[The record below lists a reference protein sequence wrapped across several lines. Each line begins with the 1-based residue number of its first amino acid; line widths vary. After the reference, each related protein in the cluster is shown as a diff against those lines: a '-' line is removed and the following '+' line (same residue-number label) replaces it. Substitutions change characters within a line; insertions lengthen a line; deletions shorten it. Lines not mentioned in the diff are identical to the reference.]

1 MKTTGWRSLVLYIL
15 GIGFLAGMV
24 FFLACYF
31 TQGGSWAM
39 RASNVHLDGV
49 NQLSGAGTIT
59 DRDGVVLAKSEDGN
73 RVYHDN
79 ANIRKAMLAVVG
91 DTRGY
96 ISTSVQA
103 TYRSQLTGY
112 NPVTGIGSI
121 NDKNGGGSVELT
133 VSSELSRIALQQLA
147 GKNGAV
153 AVYNYKTGEILCMVS
168 TPNFDPAN
176 PPSDLD
182 SDETG
187 KYDGVYLNKALS
199 SCYTP
204 GSIFKLVTTACA
216 LENLPD
222 LAQKTFQC
230 TGKTIINGHEITCDA
245 KHGTIDYRDG
255 LAKSCNVVFAE
266 LAVELGADRMTKTA
280 ESMGFGEVFR
290 VDGNPT
296 RKSVYQVRDATDDE
310 LAWSGIGQHTNLAN
324 PTHMMILM
332 GAIAND
338 GVPVN
343 PYLVRKITTHFG
355 IPVHFGGTSQGP
367 RLVREDTAKTLQ
379 ELMRYTVT
387 SDYGDNMF
395 PGMQVCAKT
404 GTAEVGGGRKP
415 TGWMVGFSS
424 NPDTPFA
431 FAVAVE
437 EGNYG
442 RTSAGNIA
450 SAVMKA
456 AAGKS

>member
-15 GIGFLAGMV
+15 GIGFLAGLV

-31 TQGGSWAM
+31 MQGGSWAM

-49 NQLSGAGTIT
+49 NPGAIT
-59 DRDGVVLAKSEDGN
+59 DRDGVILAESEDGS

-79 ANIRKAMLAVVG
+79 AEIRRAMLAVVG

-103 TYRSQLTGY
+103 VYRSQLTGY
-112 NPVTGIGSI
+112 SPVTGIGSFL
-121 NDKNGGGSVELT
+121 NKNGGGSIELT
-133 VSSELSRIALQQLA
+133 VSSALSQVAQQQLN

-176 PPSDLD
+176 PPPDLD

-187 KYDGVYLNKALS
+187 KYEGVYLNKVLS
-199 SCYTP
+199 SAYTP
-204 GSIFKLVTTACA
+204 GSIFKLVTTASA
-216 LENLPD
+216 IENLPD
-222 LAQKTFQC
+222 LESRTFRC
-230 TGKTIINGHEITCDA
+230 TGKTVINGREITCDGV
-245 KHGTIDYRDG
+245 HGTIDYRDG
-255 LAKSCNVVFAE
+255 LAKSCNIVFAE
-266 LAVELGADRMTKTA
+266 LAVELGRDRMTKTA
-280 ESMGFGEVFR
+280 ESMGFGKEFQI
-290 VDGNPT
+290 DGNPT
-296 RKSVYQVRDATDDE
+296 AKSVYDVREASDDE
-310 LAWSGIGQHTNLAN
+310 LAWSGIGQHTDLAN
-324 PTHMMILM
+324 PAHMMILM

-343 PYLVRKITTHFG
+343 PYLVRNITTYFG
-355 IPVHFGGTSQGP
+355 IPSHLGGTSQGK
-367 RLVREDTAKTLQ
+367 RLLQAETAQKLK

-404 GTAEVGGGRKP
+404 GTAEVGGSKKP
-415 TGWMVGFSS
+415 TGWMVGFSD
-424 NPDTPFA
+424 NPETPFA

-442 RTSAGNIA
+442 RTSAGTVA

-456 AAGKS
+456 AAGR

>member
-121 NDKNGGGSVELT
+121 HDKNGGGSVELT

-187 KYDGVYLNKALS
+187 KYEGVYLNKALS

-222 LAQKTFQC
+222 LAQKPSNAQAKPSS
-230 TGKTIINGHEITCDA
+230 TGM
-245 KHGTIDYRDG
+245 
-255 LAKSCNVVFAE
+255 KSRVTPN
-266 LAVELGADRMTKTA
+266 
-280 ESMGFGEVFR
+280 MG
-290 VDGNPT
+290 
-296 RKSVYQVRDATDDE
+296 
-310 LAWSGIGQHTNLAN
+310 
-324 PTHMMILM
+324 
-332 GAIAND
+332 
-338 GVPVN
+338 
-343 PYLVRKITTHFG
+343 
-355 IPVHFGGTSQGP
+355 
-367 RLVREDTAKTLQ
+367 RLI
-379 ELMRYTVT
+379 
-387 SDYGDNMF
+387 
-395 PGMQVCAKT
+395 T
-404 GTAEVGGGRKP
+404 GT
-415 TGWMVGFSS
+415 GWP
-424 NPDTPFA
+424 NPAMWYLP
-431 FAVAVE
+431 
-437 EGNYG
+437 NWRWSWG
-442 RTSAGNIA
+442 RTA
-450 SAVMKA
+450 
-456 AAGKS
+456 